1 MRALLR
7 GVLLVV
13 PLFAVACGPIVEPI
27 VLVPCPSGT
36 CWDLSGGTGLAVNDA
51 PSPAWLAAREIHAWR
66 VPTVPGRRYLVLTR
80 VVSGSADTYV
90 SPSPIIDPWTHAMVD
105 VRSETGL
112 SFTATTGEAFIAVA
126 DRGNDAGT
134 DYSVR
139 VASYDERLDPLP
151 GTTTLAVNGAP
162 APRGLASGEIAR
174 FVFDAWRGADYTI
187 RIRVDRGAVET
198 FASLIPSVDDDLYD
212 LAGADRTIA
221 FRATETGRYYVAVI
235 DRGGAAG
242 SELTIQVTSP

>member
-13 PLFAVACGPIVEPI
+13 PLFAAACGPIVEPV

-36 CWDLSGGTGLAVNDA
+36 CWDLSEGTWLAVNDA
-51 PSPAWLAAREIHAWR
+51 PSPAWLEAREIHAWR

-80 VVSGSADTYV
+80 VYSGAADTYV

-112 SFTATTGEAFIAVA
+112 SFTATTGAAFIAVA
-126 DRGNDAGT
+126 DRGRDAGAAYT
-134 DYSVR
+134 VR

-162 APRGLASGEIAR
+162 VPRGLASGEIAR
-174 FVFDAWRGADYTI
+174 FVFDAVRGGDYTI
-187 RIRVDRGAVET
+187 RVWVERGAVET

-212 LAGADRTIA
+212 LAGADGTIP

-242 SELTIQVTSP
+242 SEFAVQITTP

>member
-13 PLFAVACGPIVEPI
+13 PLFAAACGPIVEPV

-36 CWDLSGGTGLAVNDA
+36 CWDLSSGTWLAVNDA
-51 PSPAWLAAREIHAWR
+51 PSPAWLEAREIHAWR

-80 VVSGSADTYV
+80 VYSGAADTYV

-112 SFTATTGEAFIAVA
+112 SFTATTGAAFIAVA
-126 DRGNDAGT
+126 DRGRDAGT

-139 VASYDERLDPLP
+139 VASYDERLGPLP

-162 APRGLASGEIAR
+162 APRALASGEIAR
-174 FVFDAWRGADYTI
+174 FVFDAWRGGDYTI
-187 RIRVDRGAVET
+187 RVRVDRGAVET

-212 LAGADRTIA
+212 LAGADGTIP
-221 FRATETGRYYVAVI
+221 FRATETGRYYAAVL

-242 SELTIQVTSP
+242 SEVIIQVTSP

>member
-13 PLFAVACGPIVEPI
+13 PLFAAACGPIVEPV

-36 CWDLSGGTGLAVNDA
+36 CWDLSEGTWLAVNDA
-51 PSPAWLAAREIHAWR
+51 PSPAWLEAREIHAWR

-80 VVSGSADTYV
+80 VFSGSADTYV

-112 SFTATTGEAFIAVA
+112 SFTATTGAAFIAVA
-126 DRGNDAGT
+126 DRGRDAGT

-174 FVFDAWRGADYTI
+174 FVFDAVRGGDYTI
-187 RIRVDRGAVET
+187 RVWVERGTVET

-212 LAGADRTIA
+212 LAGADGTIP

-242 SELTIQVTSP
+242 SEFAVQITTP